1 MLVPSLFVFPPI
13 KGGGQWWRQRK
24 GIRVGENPAKVRGR
38 ACRCGQGVARGP
50 GERPDRDTP

>member
-1 MLVPSLFVFPPI
+1 MVEAEE
-13 KGGGQWWRQRK
+13 